1 MVCRRICKIM
11 ITPANTMDNRKIAEA
26 RLPRMMFDYFDGGA
40 FSEQTLRENA
50 GDFQKLHFRQRVMRD
65 VSAASAATRI
75 LGQGTSLPLALAP
88 VGLAGM
94 LGRRGEVQV
103 ARAAKKAGVPFC
115 LSTVS
120 ICSLE
125 EVAAAATAAN
135 WFQLYVLKDRGYSEA
150 LLDRA
155 HKAGYSTLV
164 FTVDLPKLGIRY
176 RDVRNGMNGGLSPWG
191 KMQKLS
197 DILSHP
203 LWLWDVAIKGKPLTF
218 GNLSD
223 AVPSG
228 RNPEDFKAWVD
239 QQFDPSVTWRDL
251 EWVRQHWRG
260 KLVIKGIMDPDDA
273 RAAVGVGADAIVVS
287 NHGGRQLDGAPS
299 TISALPAVVEAVS
312 GRTEILL
319 DGGIRSGQD
328 IVRALCLGANGCL
341 IGRAWAYAL
350 AAGGQ
355 AAVSK
360 MIENM
365 RYETELTLALLGK
378 TSVAQLGP
386 EDLL

>member
-1 MVCRRICKIM
+1 M
-11 ITPANTMDNRKIAEA
+11 ITPANTTDNRKLAQA

-40 FSEQTLRENA
+40 FSEQTLGENTR
-50 GDFQKLHFRQRVMRD
+50 DFQHLHFRQRVMRD
-65 VSAASAATRI
+65 VSSVSATTRI
-75 LGQGTSLPLALAP
+75 LGRDVELPLVLAP

-94 LGRRGEVQV
+94 LARRGEVQA
-103 ARAAKKAGVPFC
+103 ARAAQKNNVPFC

-125 EVAAAATAAN
+125 EVSEAAGPAN
-135 WFQLYVLKDRGYSEA
+135 WFQLYVLKDRSYSEA

-164 FTVDLPKLGIRY
+164 FTVDLPKLGVRY
-176 RDVRNGMNGGLSPWG
+176 RDVRNGMNGGLSVWG
-191 KMQKLS
+191 KLQKLS
-197 DILSHP
+197 DLLSRP
-203 LWLWDVAIKGKPLTF
+203 FWLWDVAIKGKPLTF
-218 GNLSD
+218 GNLAD

-239 QQFDPSVTWRDL
+239 QQFDASVTWEDL
-251 EWVRQHWRG
+251 KWVRQHWPG

-273 RAAVGVGADAIVVS
+273 RSAVEVGADGIVVS

-299 TISALPAVVEAVS
+299 TISALPAIVEAVS
-312 GRTEILL
+312 GQTEILF
-319 DGGIRSGQD
+319 DGGVQSGQD

-341 IGRAWAYAL
+341 VGRAWAYAL
-350 AAGGQ
+350 AAGGE

-360 MIENM
+360 MLENF
-365 RYETELTLALLGK
+365 RYEVELTLALLGK
-378 TSVAQLGP
+378 NSVDQLSP
-386 EDLL
+386 NDLI

>member
-1 MVCRRICKIM
+1 M
-11 ITPANTMDNRKIAEA
+11 ITPANTTDNRKLAKA

-40 FSEQTLRENA
+40 FSEQTLRENT
-50 GDFQKLHFRQRVMRD
+50 GDFQRLHFRQRVMRD
-65 VSAASAATRI
+65 VSGASVTTRI
-75 LGQGTSLPLALAP
+75 LGQDVAQPLVLAP

-94 LGRRGEVQV
+94 LARRGEVQV
-103 ARAAKKAGVPFC
+103 ARAAQRSGVPFC

-125 EVAAAATAAN
+125 EVAAAASSAN

-164 FTVDLPKLGIRY
+164 FTVDLPKLGVRY

-191 KMQKLS
+191 KIQKLS
-197 DILSHP
+197 DLLSHP

-218 GNLSD
+218 GNLSG

-239 QQFDPSVTWRDL
+239 QQFDASVTWKDL
-251 EWVRQHWRG
+251 EWVRQHWPG

-273 RAAVGVGADAIVVS
+273 RSAVDVGADGIVVS

-299 TISALPAVVEAVS
+299 TISALPAIVEAVS
-312 GRTEILL
+312 GKTEILF
-319 DGGIRSGQD
+319 DGGVRSGQD
-328 IVRALCLGANGCL
+328 VVRALCLGANACL
-341 IGRAWAYAL
+341 VGRAWAYAL
-350 AAGGQ
+350 AAGGEMG
-355 AAVSK
+355 VSR
-360 MIENM
+360 MLENF
-365 RYETELTLALLGK
+365 RYEVELTLALLGK
-378 TSVAQLGP
+378 TSVEQLNP
-386 EDLL
+386 DDLV

>member
-1 MVCRRICKIM
+1 M
-11 ITPANTMDNRKIAEA
+11 ITPANTTDNRKLAKA

-50 GDFQKLHFRQRVMRD
+50 QDFQRLHFRQRVMRD
-65 VSAASAATRI
+65 VSSASVTTRI
-75 LGQGTSLPLALAP
+75 LGQDVSQPLVLAP

-94 LGRRGEVQV
+94 LARRGEVQV
-103 ARAAKKAGVPFC
+103 ARAAQRGGVPFC

-125 EVAAAATAAN
+125 EVAAATRSAN

-155 HKAGYSTLV
+155 HKAGYTTLV
-164 FTVDLPKLGIRY
+164 FTVDLPKLGVRY
-176 RDVRNGMNGGLSPWG
+176 RDVRNGMNGGLSAWG
-191 KMQKLS
+191 KVQKLS
-197 DILSHP
+197 DLLSHP

-239 QQFDPSVTWRDL
+239 QQFDATVTWKDL
-251 EWVRQHWRG
+251 EWVRQHWPG

-273 RAAVGVGADAIVVS
+273 RSAVDVGADGIVVS

-299 TISALPAVVEAVS
+299 TISALPAIVEAVS
-312 GRTEILL
+312 GKTEILF
-319 DGGIRSGQD
+319 DGGVRSGQD
-328 IVRALCLGANGCL
+328 VVRALCLGANACMV
-341 IGRAWAYAL
+341 GRAWAYAL
-350 AAGGQ
+350 AAGGEMG
-355 AAVSK
+355 VSR
-360 MIENM
+360 MLENF
-365 RYETELTLALLGK
+365 RYEVELTLALLGK
-378 TSVAQLGP
+378 TSVEQLNP
-386 EDLL
+386 DDLV

>member
-1 MVCRRICKIM
+1 M
-11 ITPANTMDNRKIAEA
+11 IVPADITDSRELAES
-26 RLPRMMFDYFDGGA
+26 RLPGMLFDYVDGGA
-40 FSEQTLRENA
+40 FTEQTLRENVQ
-50 GDFQKLHFRQRVMRD
+50 DFQKLHFRQQVMRD
-65 VSAASAATRI
+65 VSSCSAAGSI
-75 LGQGTSLPLALAP
+75 LGQDVALPVALAP

-94 LGRRGEVQV
+94 LARRGEVQ
-103 ARAAKKAGVPFC
+103 AAKAAEKHNVPFC

-120 ICSLE
+120 VCSLE
-125 EVAAAATAAN
+125 EVAEATSSAN
-135 WFQLYVLKDRGYSEA
+135 WFQLYVLKDWNYSAA

-155 HKAGYSTLV
+155 SLAGYSTLV
-164 FTVDLPKLGIRY
+164 FTVDLPKLGLRY
-176 RDVRNGMNGGLSPWG
+176 RDVRNGMNGGLSVSG
-191 KMQKLS
+191 KLKKLS

-203 LWLWDVAIKGKPLTF
+203 MWLWDVAIRGKPLTF

-239 QQFDPSVTWRDL
+239 QQFDPSVTWHDI
-251 EWVRQHWRG
+251 EWVRKHWHG
-260 KLVIKGIMDPDDA
+260 KLIIKGIMGPEDA
-273 RAAVGVGADAIVVS
+273 RSAVNVGADALVVS

-312 GRTEILL
+312 GKTEILV

-350 AAGGQ
+350 AAGGE

-365 RYETELTLALLGK
+365 RYEVELTLALLGK

-386 EDLL
+386 EDLIWRI

>member
-1 MVCRRICKIM
+1 M
-11 ITPANTMDNRKIAEA
+11 ITPANTTDNRKLAKA
-26 RLPRMMFDYFDGGA
+26 RLPQMMFDYFDGGA
-40 FSEQTLRENA
+40 FSEQTLRENT
-50 GDFQKLHFRQRVMRD
+50 GDFQCLHFRQRVMRD
-65 VSAASAATRI
+65 VSSASAVTQI
-75 LGQGTSLPLALAP
+75 LGQNVALPLVLAP

-94 LGRRGEVQV
+94 LARRGEVQ
-103 ARAAKKAGVPFC
+103 AAKAAQQSNVPFC

-120 ICSLE
+120 VCSLE
-125 EVAAAATAAN
+125 EVAESTGSNN
-135 WFQLYVLKDRGYSEA
+135 WFQLYVLKDRSYSEA

-164 FTVDLPKLGIRY
+164 FTVDLPKLGVRY

-191 KMQKLS
+191 KLQKLS
-197 DILSHP
+197 DLLLHP

-239 QQFDPSVTWRDL
+239 QQFDASVTWKDL
-251 EWVRQHWRG
+251 EWVRRHWPG

-273 RAAVGVGADAIVVS
+273 RSAVDVGADGIVVS

-299 TISALPAVVEAVS
+299 TISALPAIVEAVS
-312 GRTEILL
+312 GKTEILF
-319 DGGIRSGQD
+319 DGGVQSGQD

-341 IGRAWAYAL
+341 VGRAWAYAL
-350 AAGGQ
+350 AAGGEE
-355 AAVSK
+355 AVSK
-360 MIENM
+360 MLNNF
-365 RYETELTLALLGK
+365 RYEVELTLALLGK
-378 TSVAQLGP
+378 NSVEQLSP
-386 EDLL
+386 DDLI

>member
-1 MVCRRICKIM
+1 M
-11 ITPANTMDNRKIAEA
+11 IIPADISDNRTLAEA
-26 RLPRMMFDYFDGGA
+26 KLPRMLFDYFDGGA
-40 FSEQTLRENA
+40 FAEQTLKENVE
-50 GDFQKLHFRQRVMRD
+50 DFQKLHFRQRIMRD
-65 VSAASAATRI
+65 VSSCSAVSKI
-75 LGQGTSLPLALAP
+75 LGQDVAMPVALAP
-88 VGLAGM
+88 IGLAGM
-94 LGRRGEVQV
+94 LARRGEVQA
-103 ARAAKKAGVPFC
+103 ARAAEKNHLPFC

-120 ICSLE
+120 VCSVE
-125 EVAAAATAAN
+125 EVAEATSSAN
-135 WFQLYVLKDRGYSEA
+135 WFQLYVLKDRDYSAA

-155 HKAGYSTLV
+155 QATGYSTLV
-164 FTVDLPKLGIRY
+164 FTVDLPKLGLRY
-176 RDVRNGMNGGLSPWG
+176 RDVRNGMNGGLSVAG
-191 KMQKLS
+191 KLKKLS

-203 LWLWDVAIKGKPLTF
+203 LWVWDVAIKGKPLTF

-251 EWVRQHWRG
+251 EWVRKHWHG

-273 RAAVGVGADAIVVS
+273 RSAVDVGADAIVVS

-312 GRTEILL
+312 GQTGILV

-328 IVRALCLGANGCL
+328 VVRALCMGANGCL
-341 IGRAWAYAL
+341 IGRAWAYSL
-350 AAGGQ
+350 AAGGE

-360 MIENM
+360 MLENM
-365 RYETELTLALLGK
+365 RYEIELTLALLGK
-378 TSVAQLGP
+378 TSVTQLGP
-386 EDLL
+386 EDLI

>member
-1 MVCRRICKIM
+1 M

-75 LGQGTSLPLALAP
+75 LGQDTSLPLALAP

-94 LGRRGEVQV
+94 LARRGEVQV

-164 FTVDLPKLGIRY
+164 FTVDLPKLGVRY
-176 RDVRNGMNGGLSPWG
+176 RDIRNGMNGGLSSWG
-191 KMQKLS
+191 KIQKLS
-197 DILSHP
+197 DLLSHP

-239 QQFDPSVTWRDL
+239 QQFDASVTWKDL
-251 EWVRQHWRG
+251 EWVRQHWSG

-273 RAAVGVGADAIVVS
+273 RSAVDVGADGIVVS

-299 TISALPAVVEAVS
+299 TISTLPSIVEAVS
-312 GRTEILL
+312 GKTEILF
-319 DGGIRSGQD
+319 DGGIQSGQD
-328 IVRALCLGANGCL
+328 VVRALCLGANACL
-341 IGRAWAYAL
+341 VGRAWAYAL
-350 AAGGQ
+350 AAGGEG
-355 AAVSK
+355 AVSG
-360 MIENM
+360 MLENF
-365 RYETELTLALLGK
+365 RYEVELTLALLGK
-378 TSVAQLGP
+378 NSVEQLSP
-386 EDLL
+386 DDLV

>member
-1 MVCRRICKIM
+1 M
-11 ITPANTMDNRKIAEA
+11 IVPADISDSRKLAELK
-26 RLPRMMFDYFDGGA
+26 LPRMLFDYFDGGA
-40 FSEQTLRENA
+40 FTEQTLKENVS
-50 GDFQKLHFRQRVMRD
+50 DFQKLHFRQRIMRD
-65 VSAASAATRI
+65 VSKCSAASTI
-75 LGQGTSLPLALAP
+75 LGQDVTMPVVLAP

-94 LGRRGEVQV
+94 LARRGEVQA
-103 ARAAKKAGVPFC
+103 ARASEQHNLPFC

-120 ICSLE
+120 ICSIE
-125 EVAAAATAAN
+125 EVAQATAQAH
-135 WFQLYVLKDRGYSEA
+135 WFQLYVLKDRGYSTA

-155 HKAGYSTLV
+155 RAAGYSTLV
-164 FTVDLPKLGIRY
+164 FTVDLPKLGLRY
-176 RDVRNGMNGGLSPWG
+176 RDVRNGMSGGLSISG
-191 KMQKLS
+191 KLKKLP

-203 LWLWDVAIKGKPLTF
+203 LWVWDVAIKGKPLTF

>member
-1 MVCRRICKIM
+1 M
-11 ITPANTMDNRKIAEA
+11 ITPANTADNRKIAKA

-40 FSEQTLRENA
+40 FSEQTLRDNT
-50 GDFQKLHFRQRVMRD
+50 GDFQTLHFRQRVMRD
-65 VSAASAATRI
+65 VSSASAATEI
-75 LGQGTSLPLALAP
+75 LGEKASLPLALAP

-94 LGRRGEVQV
+94 LARRGEVQA
-103 ARAAKKAGVPFC
+103 ARAAKKAGLPFC

-125 EVAAAATAAN
+125 EVASATRSAN
-135 WFQLYVLKDRGYSEA
+135 WFQLYVLKDRGYSAA

-197 DILSHP
+197 DLLSHP

-239 QQFDPSVTWRDL
+239 QQFDASVTWKDL
-251 EWVRQHWRG
+251 EWVRQHWPG
-260 KLVIKGIMDPDDA
+260 KLVIKGVMDPDDA
-273 RAAVGVGADAIVVS
+273 RSAVDVGADGIVVS

-299 TISALPAVVEAVS
+299 TISALPAIVEAVA
-312 GRTEILL
+312 GKTGILM
-319 DGGIRSGQD
+319 DGGVQSGQD
-328 IVRALCLGANGCL
+328 IVRALCLGADACL
-341 IGRAWAYAL
+341 VGRAWAYAL
-350 AAGGQ
+350 AAGGE
-355 AAVSK
+355 AAVSR
-360 MIENM
+360 MLENF
-365 RYETELTLALLGK
+365 RYEVELTLSLLGK
-378 TSVAQLGP
+378 TSIEQLNP
-386 EDLL
+386 DDLV

>member
-1 MVCRRICKIM
+1 M
-11 ITPANTMDNRKIAEA
+11 ITPANTTDNRKIAKA

-40 FSEQTLRENA
+40 FSEQTLRENT
-50 GDFQKLHFRQRVMRD
+50 GDFQGLHFRQRVMRD
-65 VSAASAATRI
+65 VSTASAATRI
-75 LGQGTSLPLALAP
+75 LGQEAALPLALAP

-94 LGRRGEVQV
+94 LARRGEVQA
-103 ARAAKKAGVPFC
+103 ARAAQARGVPFC

-125 EVAAAATAAN
+125 EVAAAN
-135 WFQLYVLKDRGYSEA
+135 SSNKWFQLYVLKDRGYSEA

-164 FTVDLPKLGIRY
+164 FTVDLPRVGVRY

-191 KMQKLS
+191 KIQKLS
-197 DILSHP
+197 DLLSHP
-203 LWLWDVAIKGKPLTF
+203 LWLWDVVVKGKPLTF

-239 QQFDPSVTWRDL
+239 RQFDASVTWKDL
-251 EWVRQHWRG
+251 DWVRQHWQG

-273 RAAVGVGADAIVVS
+273 LCAVDVGADGIVVS

-299 TISALPAVVEAVS
+299 TISALPAIVKAVS
-312 GRTEILL
+312 GKTEILF
-319 DGGIRSGQD
+319 DGGVQSGQD
-328 IVRALCLGANGCL
+328 VVRALCLGANSCL
-341 IGRAWAYAL
+341 VGRAWAYAL
-350 AAGGQ
+350 AAGGE
-355 AAVSK
+355 AAVSRLLD
-360 MIENM
+360 NF
-365 RYETELTLALLGK
+365 RYEVELTLALLGK
-378 TSVAQLGP
+378 NSVQQLAP
-386 EDLL
+386 DDLV